1 MRVVLVHPPRRYWP
15 YVSEGDNFM
24 LPQALPALA
33 ASARLDGHEVR
44 VVDSMPLHLGWRSL
58 AALIERLDPDV
69 VGCGENHALYV
80 DEVLKF
86 FRLCRERIPR
96 AVRIA
101 GGAHFTNLWRRYLGA
116 GADRRGGPVEGAPGD
131 IDAIVIGEGEVT
143 FRALLAALARDPA
156 GPRAALEGGG
166 LADVEGIAFQA
177 GTEVVRTPPRALVT
191 DLDALPLPAYDLV
204 PMHLYGT
211 SRLLYGAGSTTIHH
225 SRGCTSQCTFCAWW
239 TTMADR
245 TYGPDG
251 RARLRPRW
259 RTKSPERTLEEME
272 LLHRRWGRQSFVF
285 VDESWNI
292 DPRFNDAFSD
302 LVIRS
307 RLDPTWFAFLRAD
320 CVMRDA
326 GTGVLEK
333 MVRAGLRH
341 VCIGVERA
349 GDEDLASFNKTHYEG
364 GAGGEAIRIFK
375 RRFPEV
381 FLQGTFI
388 VGVRGETPATLR
400 RQADFAADLGIDF
413 PAFHPITPVPG
424 TPVYDEALE
433 KGWVQ
438 EGRFE
443 DFDWLTPVLDAEHMT
458 RDEIAEALY
467 AMNRRFANPG
477 WLARGL
483 LSRHRYRRD
492 MYAWFALVSARM
504 AFDVA
509 RQRMNPFR
517 VEHYERLVTPPWYDG

>member
-1 MRVVLVHPPRRYWP
+1 MRVVLVAPPRRYWP

-33 ASARLDGHEVR
+33 AAALQDDHEVR
-44 VVDSMPLHLGWRSL
+44 IVDCMPLHLGWRSL
-58 AALIERLDPDV
+58 GALLERLDPDV
-69 VGCGENHALYV
+69 VASGENHALYV
-80 DEVLKF
+80 DEALKF
-86 FRLCRERIPR
+86 FRLCRERAPR
-96 AVRIA
+96 ALRVA
-101 GGAHFTNLWRRYLGA
+101 GGAHFTNLWRRYVGA
-116 GADRRGGPVEGAPGD
+116 GADRSVGAVPGEPGD
-131 IDAIVIGEGEVT
+131 IDVIVIGEGEVT
-143 FRALLAALARDPA
+143 FRALLAAAAQDAA
-156 GPRAALEGGG
+156 GPRAALDGGG
-166 LADVEGIAFQA
+166 LAGVEGIAFQA
-177 GTEVVRTPPRALVT
+177 GSEAVRTPPRPLVA
-191 DLDALPLPAYDLV
+191 DLDTLPMPAYELA
-204 PMHLYGT
+204 PMDLYGT

-251 RARLRPRW
+251 RARLRARW

-272 LLHRRWGRQSFVF
+272 LLHRRWGRRSFVF

-292 DPRFNDAFSD
+292 DPGFNEAFSD

-320 CVMRDA
+320 CLLRDA
-326 GTGVLEK
+326 QTGVLDK

-349 GDEDLASFNKTHYEG
+349 GDEDLASFHKAHARG
-364 GAGGEAIRIFK
+364 GAGGEAMRLLKK
-375 RRFPEV
+375 RHPEI

-388 VGVRGETPATLR
+388 VGLRGETPETLK
-400 RQADFAADLGIDF
+400 RQADFAADLGMDF

-424 TPVYDEALE
+424 TPVYDEAVQ

-438 EGRFE
+438 EGRFD
-443 DFDWLTPVLDAEHMT
+443 DFDWLTPVLDAERMT
-458 RDEIAEALY
+458 RDEIADALY
-467 AMNRRFANPG
+467 TMNRRFTSPS

-504 AFDVA
+504 ALSVA
-509 RQRMNPFR
+509 RQRMNPLR
-517 VEHYERLVTPPWYDG
+517 VEYYERLVTPRWYEG